1 MYCTICNTFAFS
13 AFSLLLPSPVTT
25 GEGVG
30 LGAKLSPY
38 HEYQPHPALAPYVA
52 CYWSITSATPLINR
66 VLPDGC
72 TDIVVSDTVEVV
84 GTMRHAIVIQMG
96 AGALGV
102 GIRFKPG
109 GGAAFFRLPLHELTD
124 ETLNLQ
130 NLWGQCAGELAEQIT
145 FTSTAS
151 TKIAHL
157 EAFLLRRLDL
167 LSPFNPTLHSAIA
180 AIRQAH
186 GDITITDLRTNLS
199 LSERQLERGFL
210 QYTGLTPRQFA
221 RLTRFRQVV
230 RLLHQPALP
239 LTDVAYRAGYYDQ
252 AHFIHD
258 FKALAG
264 LTPRE
269 YRREQQD
276 VGFLQFP
283 TVTL

>member
-1 MYCTICNTFAFS
+1 MTAYR
-13 AFSLLLPSPVTT
+13 
-25 GEGVG
+25 E
-30 LGAKLSPY
+30 Y
-38 HEYQPHPALAPYVA
+38 HPHPALAPYVA
-52 CYWSITSATPLINR
+52 CYWSITSPTPLINR

-72 TDIVVSDTVEVV
+72 TDIIVSDTVEVV
-84 GTMRHAIVIQMG
+84 GTMRQAILVPVHSQSIT
-96 AGALGV
+96 V

-124 ETLNLQ
+124 NTLGLSS
-130 NLWGQCAGELAEQIT
+130 LWGRCADQLAEQVAQAL
-145 FTSTAS
+145 TAS
-151 TKIAHL
+151 AKINRL

-167 LSPFNPTLHSAIA
+167 LPSFNPTLQSAIA
-180 AIRQAH
+180 AVRQAH
-186 GDITITDLRTNLS
+186 GDITVTTLRTNLF
-199 LSERQLERGFL
+199 LSERQLERCFL

-230 RLLHQPALP
+230 SLLQQSTLP

-264 LTPRE
+264 LTPRD

-276 VGFLQFP
+276 VGFLQFSAL
-283 TVTL
+283 TF